1 MDDIFIDVWLYG
13 DLAFYGGQANRGSY
27 ANLKIKLR
35 ENGTIRDLLARLK
48 MRTEERG
55 ITFINGDMTAKINVQ
70 PDLDY
75 LLKNNDRVAFFDL
88 HGRWTFQAMI

>member
-1 MDDIFIDVWLYG
+1 LDDIFIDVWLYG
-13 DLAFYGGQANRGSY
+13 DLAIYGGQANRGSY

-35 ENGTIRDLLARLK
+35 ENGTIRDLLAQLK
-48 MRTEERG
+48 MSTEERG

-75 LLKNNDRVAFFDL
+75 PLKNDDRVAFFDL
-88 HGRWTFQAMI
+88 RGRWTFQAMI

>member
-13 DLAFYGGQANRGSY
+13 DLAIYGGQANRSSY
-27 ANLKIKLR
+27 ANLKIRLS
-35 ENGTIRDLLARLK
+35 ENSTIKDLLTQLK

-75 LLKNNDRVAFFDL
+75 ILKNDDRVAFFDL
-88 HGRWTFQAMI
+88 HGRWTFQTMI